1 MKNEKVTGPYI
12 VEKLLET
19 ILKMKN
25 FNVFFDNWLA
35 IFPLCLALKK
45 NEQLVNATLRKN
57 PSKNC
62 PLPIEKD
69 LNKKRWGSHE
79 YQADGNSGIS
89 ITDGMIT
96 NACS

>member
-45 NEQLVNATLRKN
+45 NE
-57 PSKNC
+57 
-62 PLPIEKD
+62 
-69 LNKKRWGSHE
+69 
-79 YQADGNSGIS
+79 
-89 ITDGMIT
+89 
-96 NACS
+96 